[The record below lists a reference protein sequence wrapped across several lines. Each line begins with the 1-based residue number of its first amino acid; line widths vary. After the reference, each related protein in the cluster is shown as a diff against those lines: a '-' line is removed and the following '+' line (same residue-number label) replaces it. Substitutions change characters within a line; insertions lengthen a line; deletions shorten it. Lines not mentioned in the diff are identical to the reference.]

1 MASPSVPLDAIR
13 QPAVLYDSGG
23 RIVAANDLAEVL
35 AGRPLAGLAA
45 DELAG
50 IFDVHSPDGAF
61 FADAGQTLAQALAG
75 EEVAELPFSVTL
87 ADGRRHEIL
96 ATAAPVREGDG
107 VAGALVVWQ
116 DVTARVNAEEAVRA
130 LFSASPDIV
139 LLLDADGIVLALNET
154 TAGAFGRPAAE
165 IVGTSVWKT
174 MHPDVVDFRHE
185 RFTDALRSGRAQR
198 FEDSQEGRWYDSIV
212 EPILS
217 VSGEVTRVAVVARD
231 ITDRKRTEEALR
243 ESEKRLRLIL
253 DRSLDALYRR
263 DLSSVRNEYYT
274 PAIEAMTGFS
284 VEECLAMSVDEIG
297 ALIHPDDRPSVVSE
311 KLGTAP
317 GREEGTVHYRFLCRD
332 GTYRWFSDRFRIERD
347 GEGRPVSWEG
357 VIRDINARMEAERAL
372 GESEAKYR
380 ALIETNADFVWEM
393 DAQGRYTYCSPQMER
408 LWGIRPE
415 EMIGRTPFDRMPPAA
430 RERALAAF
438 TGMARDPGG
447 FSGLEVTSLDGWG
460 NLVSLEIGGVP
471 FFGADGSLLGYRG
484 VTRDVTLRKRAEEGL
499 RESEER
505 LRLAQEAAGIAI
517 WDRNAATDR
526 VTVAPGFIQRYLLEP
541 EAMAT
546 YEDWIRYVHPDD
558 REWLESARRAAFA
571 AGGPLDLEFR
581 IVIPSG
587 EVRWIQLKA
596 RGVTERGGAL
606 GRVLGVII
614 DVTDRKRAEEA
625 LAESEADAR
634 SFFENMVDACAICE
648 MVVDERGEPA
658 DIRLVDVNP
667 AFERTLGLPA
677 RLIVGQTA
685 FMILPTLHR
694 EWLDLFVEV
703 GREGGF
709 VEVEEP
715 FPALDRRFHVTGFP
729 VRDGRVAVVFRDVTG
744 I

>member
-1 MASPSVPLDAIR
+1 
-13 QPAVLYDSGG
+13 
-23 RIVAANDLAEVL
+23 
-35 AGRPLAGLAA
+35 
-45 DELAG
+45 
-50 IFDVHSPDGAF
+50 
-61 FADAGQTLAQALAG
+61 
-75 EEVAELPFSVTL
+75 
-87 ADGRRHEIL
+87 
-96 ATAAPVREGDG
+96 
-107 VAGALVVWQ
+107 
-116 DVTARVNAEEAVRA
+116 
-130 LFSASPDIV
+130 
-139 LLLDADGIVLALNET
+139 
-154 TAGAFGRPAAE
+154 
-165 IVGTSVWKT
+165 
-174 MHPDVVDFRHE
+174 
-185 RFTDALRSGRAQR
+185 
-198 FEDSQEGRWYDSIV
+198 
-212 EPILS
+212 
-217 VSGEVTRVAVVARD
+217 
-231 ITDRKRTEEALR
+231 
-243 ESEKRLRLIL
+243 
-253 DRSLDALYRR
+253 
-263 DLSSVRNEYYT
+263 
-274 PAIEAMTGFS
+274 
-284 VEECLAMSVDEIG
+284 
-297 ALIHPDDRPSVVSE
+297 
-311 KLGTAP
+311 
-317 GREEGTVHYRFLCRD
+317 
-332 GTYRWFSDRFRIERD
+332 
-347 GEGRPVSWEG
+347 
-357 VIRDINARMEAERAL
+357 
-372 GESEAKYR
+372 
-380 ALIETNADFVWEM
+380 
-393 DAQGRYTYCSPQMER
+393 
-408 LWGIRPE
+408 
-415 EMIGRTPFDRMPPAA
+415 MIGRTPFDRMPPAA